1 MKIKHLAV
9 IAAMTASCSSNE
21 DLGTA
26 GSGTGT
32 NEAGASYASI
42 TINLPTANGTRATT
56 NDQFNGGT
64 PSEYAVNDAT
74 LLIFQKDGKS
84 ENEYKYVETASL
96 GNLEPWKK
104 DNTDDNGITTEA
116 TITAKLEKAKVGD
129 GKNCDYYALVILNN
143 EAGTGNKVTLP
154 SSSTPTTY
162 GAWNA
167 ATNATNLSATNATN
181 LLLDNTKGFYMA
193 NAPEFKAAD
202 QEPTTLVKI
211 EGIYRTKEEAQ
222 SNPGTTV
229 HVERGLAKVTVG
241 SSTTVDSKDYFAK
254 DGDNA
259 TGTNYKS
266 DKVKITNWALDVTN
280 KKSFPVHVTSGLKT
294 GITISEGQDVTGY
307 EDIWKNE
314 AATAGTTA
322 ATKRFVSQLTFK
334 GAFNRVYWGIDPNYS
349 MDLSDLTK
357 CKTQFTLAEANGT
370 GVTWKDGSGSDN
382 PLYCLENTFDINNMK
397 QGQTT
402 RVLVKA
408 TYTPNVL
415 ASESGTDKTFFMI
428 GNSLDIW
435 TTKTLKDQIASKAKE
450 ALSITTDPKVELMDN
465 LLTAGT
471 HVLTKSNVSIKIK
484 EGETETEKV
493 DDKLVAT
500 LNTKLGLDATKGIG
514 IKTYKNGES
523 YYIARIKH
531 FGNDLTPWEAGDE
544 TYGAND
550 ATHNKKYLGRYGVLR
565 NNWYDLTINS
575 ISGPGYPDV
584 PEVKPGDADDE
595 DTKYINVSVKILD
608 WAKRSQGVDL

>member
-1 MKIKHLAV
+1 MKIKHYFGLAV

-26 GSGTGT
+26 GPGTGT
-32 NEAGASYASI
+32 NEAGVSYASI

-74 LLIFQKDGKS
+74 LLIFEKGTETS
-84 ENEYKYVETASL
+84 ENNFKFVEAVPL

-104 DNTDDNGITTEA
+104 DNTANNGITTEA
-116 TITAKLEKAKVGD
+116 TITAELDSATVDKD
-129 GKNCDYYALVILNN
+129 GGKYYALVILNN
-143 EAGTGNKVTLP
+143 ETATGTKIKLP
-154 SSSTPTTY
+154 TAPITY
-162 GAWNA
+162 GKWNVA
-167 ATNATNLSATNATN
+167 ANTTNIT
-181 LLLDNTKGFYMA
+181 DYEKGFYMA
-193 NAPEFKAAD
+193 NAPEFTTKNV
-202 QEPTTLVKI
+202 EPTTLVKI

-222 SNPGTTV
+222 SKPGTTV

-241 SSTTVDSKDYFAK
+241 SSTTKGSKDYFAK

-266 DKVKITNWALDVTN
+266 DKVQITNWALDVTN
-280 KKSFPVHVTSGLKT
+280 KSSFPVHVTSGLKAGT
-294 GITISEGQDVTGY
+294 TISEGQNVTGY
-307 EDIWKNE
+307 EDIWKNAE
-314 AATAGTTA
+314 ATAGTA
-322 ATKRFVSQLTFK
+322 PATSRFVSNSTTATFK
-334 GAFNRVYWGIDPNYS
+334 RVYWGIDPNYS
-349 MDLSDLTK
+349 MGLTDLDK
-357 CKTQFTLAEANGT
+357 CKEQFTLATDKGT
-370 GVTWKDGSGSDN
+370 VVKWMNGSGSDN

-450 ALSITTDPKVELMDN
+450 ALRITTDPTVELTGD

-500 LNTKLGLDATKGIG
+500 LNTKLGLDKDKGIG

-531 FGNDLTPWEAGDE
+531 FGDDLTPWKAGDA
-544 TYGAND
+544 TYDGKNLEW
-550 ATHNKKYLGRYGVLR
+550 LGRYGVLR

-584 PEVKPGDADDE
+584 PEVKPKSSDDE

-608 WAKRSQGVDL
+608 WAKRSQNVDL